1 MGSSPRRG
9 NFTICQK
16 YPTIPLTQSTA
27 LPSIVIEF
35 ITLSEALEQLADPCR
50 PKVAKKSDIVL
61 PCGTEMEKVQ
71 FVAPLI
77 LYG

>member
-1 MGSSPRRG
+1 M
-9 NFTICQK
+9 
-16 YPTIPLTQSTA
+16 
-27 LPSIVIEF
+27 
-35 ITLSEALEQLADPCR
+35 

-77 LYG
+77 LYGYRGLMIRPCSPS

>member
-1 MGSSPRRG
+1 M
-9 NFTICQK
+9 
-16 YPTIPLTQSTA
+16 L
-27 LPSIVIEF
+27 
-35 ITLSEALEQLADPCR
+35 TLSDAREQLGDPCR

>member
-1 MGSSPRRG
+1 MSETLLEFSHV
-9 NFTICQK
+9 FTSFENKKSEI
-16 YPTIPLTQSTA
+16 A
-27 LPSIVIEF
+27 NNF
-35 ITLSEALEQLADPCR
+35 ITILTLSDAREQLGDPCR